1 MMWAFSS
8 PSKLPADLDV
18 VRDASEEVHVAE
30 DDDEP
35 QRFKGK
41 AARWNPRGFGFIKPM
56 DGGEDLFCHSS
67 AITDGNVLREG
78 DIVDYAQ
85 EYDDR
90 TGKYKAIDVTGGQR
104 EEGQV
109 AQAKKQRPAPPELK
123 KGKEEIQLKRG
134 VNIVAMPGGGDV
146 GGSSSY
152 KISNREATRDMDWL
166 CAISSMEGESE
177 REGGV
182 CVCVREREREFLG
195 KDIRL
200 LGCIIVCQANSHAG
214 PAARILRALHAG
226 MPDPCLGVSLSECCA
241 GLVLLLARRD
251 PTQDYAKDQPQA
263 QSGLISASVFAPRML
278 LPPGHRRVLR

>member
-1 MMWAFSS
+1 MMWAFAS

-30 DDDEP
+30 DDDEA

-56 DGGEDLFCHSS
+56 DGGEDLFCHAS

-78 DIVDYAQ
+78 DIVEYAQ

-166 CAISSMEGESE
+166 CAISSMEGESKRGGGEGESVCEE
-177 REGGV
+177 RE
-182 CVCVREREREFLG
+182 
-195 KDIRL
+195 K
-200 LGCIIVCQANSHAG
+200 
-214 PAARILRALHAG
+214 
-226 MPDPCLGVSLSECCA
+226 
-241 GLVLLLARRD
+241 
-251 PTQDYAKDQPQA
+251 
-263 QSGLISASVFAPRML
+263 
-278 LPPGHRRVLR
+278 RVY